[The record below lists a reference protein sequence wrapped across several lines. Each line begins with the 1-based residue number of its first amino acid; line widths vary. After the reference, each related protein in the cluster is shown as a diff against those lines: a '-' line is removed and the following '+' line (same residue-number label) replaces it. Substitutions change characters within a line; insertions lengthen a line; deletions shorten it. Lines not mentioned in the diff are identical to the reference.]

1 MECQFF
7 NAMIL
12 ELKLD
17 HFSQLDSFLLKVL
30 KIVAL
35 VLKNIQAFHLRFN
48 LLHLLLS
55 RILEIKLKG

>member
-55 RILEIKLKG
+55 RI